1 VFYVSCAIP
10 AFHAFQ
16 MREFPE
22 FPHFTHFPHYAF
34 PDPRTWTGCWGW
46 HRTSL
51 AWRGV
56 TGHHGKGSGIVMSA
70 CPRCDVCIIICTR
83 TYIYICILGNTRITN
98 AGIPGIPALQM
109 REFREYPHYK
119 CGNSGNTRIRCH
131 IYERSIINLKIYHWV
146 NHLYNCEYPEQFS
159 LLWRLALYRSLTHM
173 CMDVMVMYGCM
184 GDTYIHIQ

>member
-1 VFYVSCAIP
+1 MSGYYTHMYAWCCVIMPYYYLSIWHLFGCEIVFYVKCAIP

-56 TGHHGKGSGIVMSA
+56 TGHHGKGSGMVLSA

-83 TYIYICILGNTRITN
+83 TYIYICISGNTRISN
-98 AGIPGIPALQM
+98 AGIPGIPAFQM
-109 REFREYPHYK
+109 REFREYPH
-119 CGNSGNTRIRCH
+119 SVSH
-131 IYERSIINLKIYHWV
+131 LWEIN
-146 NHLYNCEYPEQFS
+146 N
-159 LLWRLALYRSLTHM
+159 
-173 CMDVMVMYGCM
+173 
-184 GDTYIHIQ
+184 

>member
-1 VFYVSCAIP
+1 MSGYYTHMYAWCCVIMPYYYLSIWHLFGCEIVVYVSCAIP

-22 FPHFTHFPHYAF
+22 FPHFPHYAF

-83 TYIYICILGNTRITN
+83 TYIYICILAETALQMRKYPHYKCGNTRITN
-98 AGIPGIPALQM
+98 AGIPGIPAFGVTFM
-109 REFREYPHYK
+109 RD
-119 CGNSGNTRIRCH
+119 
-131 IYERSIINLKIYHWV
+131 
-146 NHLYNCEYPEQFS
+146 Q
-159 LLWRLALYRSLTHM
+159 
-173 CMDVMVMYGCM
+173 
-184 GDTYIHIQ
+184 

>member
-1 VFYVSCAIP
+1 MSGYYTHMYAWCCVIMPYYYLSIWHLFGCEIVFYVNCGIP

-22 FPHFTHFPHYAF
+22 FPHFTHYAF

-56 TGHHGKGSGIVMSA
+56 TGHHGKGSGLVMSA

-109 REFREYPHYK
+109 REFREYPH
-119 CGNSGNTRIRCH
+119 SVSH
-131 IYERSIINLKIYHWV
+131 LWEIN
-146 NHLYNCEYPEQFS
+146 N
-159 LLWRLALYRSLTHM
+159 
-173 CMDVMVMYGCM
+173 
-184 GDTYIHIQ
+184 

>member
-1 VFYVSCAIP
+1 MIDEWILYSHVCVVLCYHAILLSLYLTFIWMRNRVLCELRNSRISRISNAGIPGIP

-22 FPHFTHFPHYAF
+22 FPHFPHYAF

-109 REFREYPHYK
+109 REFREYPH
-119 CGNSGNTRIRCH
+119 SV
-131 IYERSIINLKIYHWV
+131 S
-146 NHLYNCEYPEQFS
+146 HL
-159 LLWRLALYRSLTHM
+159 
-173 CMDVMVMYGCM
+173 
-184 GDTYIHIQ
+184 

>member
-1 VFYVSCAIP
+1 MSGYYTHMYAWCCVIMPYYYLSIWHLFGCEIVVYVSCAIP

-22 FPHFTHFPHYAF
+22 FPHFAHFPHCAF

-70 CPRCDVCIIICTR
+70 CPRCDACIIICTR

-109 REFREYPHYK
+109 REFREYPH
-119 CGNSGNTRIRCH
+119 SVSH
-131 IYERSIINLKIYHWV
+131 LWEIN
-146 NHLYNCEYPEQFS
+146 N
-159 LLWRLALYRSLTHM
+159 
-173 CMDVMVMYGCM
+173 
-184 GDTYIHIQ
+184 